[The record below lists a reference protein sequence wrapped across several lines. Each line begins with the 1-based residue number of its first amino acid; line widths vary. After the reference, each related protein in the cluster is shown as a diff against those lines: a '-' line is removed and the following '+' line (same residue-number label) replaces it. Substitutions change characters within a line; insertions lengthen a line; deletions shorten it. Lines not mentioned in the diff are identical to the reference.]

1 MNSPS
6 TVKKASPLVF
16 IWQLRAKLYKAREHA
31 HGWADRLTIDRLRD
45 GTADVLAS
53 RQIGAGYMFWE
64 QEAESP
70 TLNLDTLVELD
81 VEDVEDFRRMLD
93 EFEATAEGW
102 EVL

>member
-1 MNSPS
+1 
-6 TVKKASPLVF
+6 
-16 IWQLRAKLYKAREHA
+16 
-31 HGWADRLTIDRLRD
+31 
-45 GTADVLAS
+45 
-53 RQIGAGYMFWE
+53 MFWE

-93 EFEATAEGW
+93 EFEAIAEGW